1 MKILGIDPSTKTGWT
16 VLTWDNNRWTHKS
29 GVELF
34 RGAGFDRVYAA
45 TLWLKSL
52 LDAHTPDIVVI
63 EGYAYG
69 NQFTIVTL
77 VELGT
82 ALRMALHVRGYS
94 WYTCPPTVLKKF
106 VCGKGTVKKEQIL
119 LEVYKHWNIAF
130 SSSDEADS
138 FGLAMMGLSLSK
150 EPGIPVTAIQR
161 RVAETLKK
169 E

>member
-16 VLTWDNNRWTHKS
+16 LLTWDNNRWSHKS
-29 GVELF
+29 GVQLF
-34 RGAGFDRVYAA
+34 RGTGFERVHTAN
-45 TLWLKSL
+45 LWLKAFL
-52 LDAHTPDIVVI
+52 AANAPDLVVI

-69 NQFTIVTL
+69 NAFTIVTL
-77 VELGT
+77 VEVGT
-82 ALRMALHVRGYS
+82 ALRLALYEGAHS

-119 LEVYKHWNIAF
+119 LEVYKHWGIAF

-138 FGLAMMGLSLSK
+138 FGLAMMGLALSK
-150 EPGIPVTAIQR
+150 EPGVPVTAVQR
-161 RVAETLKK
+161 RVAETLKT